1 VTVVVAVVLRV
12 CPGDLDSLDDAVVL
26 RVGPE
31 DLDSVGDAVVL
42 FESRVLAE
50 EVLVV

>member
-1 VTVVVAVVLRV
+1 MLRDCPGDLDCVGDAVVLRV
-12 CPGDLDSLDDAVVL
+12 CPG
-26 RVGPE
+26 